1 MTTLGFL
8 GLGSMGSGMAGR
20 LVDAGHTVRV
30 WNRSRE
36 SVDELV
42 AAGAERADNPADALA
57 ADVSFSML
65 ANDEAVES
73 VLTTEAIAAASG
85 RTHVLMASIS
95 PSLAERMAARFAD
108 AGATYVAAPV
118 LGRPSVAAAGQL
130 NILAAGPP
138 EAIDAVEPYLA
149 AMGNRTWRLGERP
162 SVANAVKAAV
172 NYNIIHAMQALGE
185 SIAMTERQGVEPE
198 LFVELLTGTLFG
210 GVVYTGYGELIA
222 KGEYTPPGF
231 HIALGRK
238 DLVLAEEVA
247 ASTGVTPATMPALF
261 EVFDRALA
269 DDELKDADWSAIA
282 EVSRRDL
289 LR

>member
-1 MTTLGFL
+1 MTVLGFL
-8 GLGSMGSGMAGR
+8 GLGSMGSGMARR

-30 WNRSRE
+30 WNRSPKA
-36 SVDELV
+36 VDELV
-42 AAGAERADNPADALA
+42 AAGAERAESASDALA
-57 ADVSFSML
+57 AEVSFSML

-73 VLTTEAIAAASG
+73 VLGEDAVAAASG

-95 PSLAERMAARFAD
+95 PSLAERMSQRFAD

-118 LGRPSVAAAGQL
+118 LGRPAVAAAGKL
-130 NILAAGPP
+130 NIMTAGPTA
-138 EAIDAVEPYLA
+138 AIDAVEPYLA
-149 AMGNRTWRLGERP
+149 AMGTRVWRLGERP
-162 SVANAVKAAV
+162 AVANAVKAAV

-198 LFVELLTGTLFG
+198 LFVELLTSTLFG
-210 GVVYTGYGELIA
+210 GVVYEGYGGLIA
-222 KGEYTPPGF
+222 RGEYTPPGF
-231 HIALGRK
+231 QIALGRK

-247 ASTGVTPATMPALF
+247 ESTGVKPATMAALF

-269 DDELKDADWSAIA
+269 DPELKDADWSAIA

-289 LR
+289 L

>member
-1 MTTLGFL
+1 MTVLGFL
-8 GLGSMGSGMAGR
+8 GLGSMGSGMARR

-30 WNRSRE
+30 WNRSPE
-36 SVDELV
+36 PVDELV
-42 AAGAERADNPADALA
+42 AAGAERAERASDALA
-57 ADVSFSML
+57 AEVSFSML

-73 VLTTEAIAAASG
+73 VLDVEAVAAASG
-85 RTHVLMASIS
+85 RTHVVMASIS
-95 PSLAERMAARFAD
+95 PSMAERMSQRFAD

-118 LGRPSVAAAGQL
+118 LGRPAVAAAGKL
-130 NILAAGPP
+130 NIMAAGPTA
-138 EAIDAVEPYLA
+138 AIDAVEPYLA
-149 AMGNRTWRLGERP
+149 TMGSRVWRIGERP

-185 SIAMTERQGVEPE
+185 SIAMTERQGVKPDQ
-198 LFVELLTGTLFG
+198 FVELLTSTLFG
-210 GVVYTGYGELIA
+210 GVVYEGYGGLIA
-222 KGEYTPPGF
+222 RGEYTPPGF

-247 ASTGVTPATMPALF
+247 ESTGVKPATMAALF

-269 DDELKDADWSAIA
+269 DPALKDADWSAIA

-289 LR
+289 L

>member
-1 MTTLGFL
+1 MTALGFL
-8 GLGSMGSGMAGR
+8 GLGSMGSGMAR
-20 LVDAGHTVRV
+20 NLVGAGHTVRV
-30 WNRSRE
+30 WNRSPGA
-36 SVDELV
+36 VDELV
-42 AAGAERADNPADALA
+42 TAGAERAERPSDALA
-57 ADVSFSML
+57 ADISFSML

-73 VLTTEAIAAASG
+73 VLDDDAVAAASG

-95 PSLAERMAARFAD
+95 PSLAERMSQRFAD

-118 LGRPSVAAAGQL
+118 LGRPAVAAAGKL
-130 NILAAGPP
+130 NIMAAGPTS
-138 EAIDAVEPYLA
+138 AIDAVEPYLA
-149 AMGNRTWRLGERP
+149 TMGSRVWRLGERP

-198 LFVELLTGTLFG
+198 LFVELLTSTLFG
-210 GVVYTGYGELIA
+210 GVVYEGYGGLIA
-222 KGEYTPPGF
+222 RGEYTPPGF

-247 ASTGVTPATMPALF
+247 ETTGVKPATMAALF

-269 DDELKDADWSAIA
+269 DPELKDADWSAIA

-289 LR
+289 L

>member
-1 MTTLGFL
+1 VTTLGFL
-8 GLGSMGSGMAGR
+8 GLGTMGSGMARR

-30 WNRSRE
+30 WNRSPE
-36 SVDELV
+36 PVDELV
-42 AAGAERADNPADALA
+42 AAGAERAERASDPLA
-57 ADVSFSML
+57 AEVSFSML

-73 VLTTEAIAAASG
+73 VLDVEAVAAASG
-85 RTHVLMASIS
+85 RTHVVMASIS
-95 PSLAERMAARFAD
+95 PSMAERMSQRFAD

-118 LGRPSVAAAGQL
+118 LGRPAVAAAGKL
-130 NILAAGPP
+130 NIMAAGPTA
-138 EAIDAVEPYLA
+138 AIDGVEPYLT
-149 AMGNRTWRLGERP
+149 AMGSRVWRIGERP

-185 SIAMTERQGVEPE
+185 SIAMTERQGVQPE
-198 LFVELLTGTLFG
+198 QFVELLTSTLFG
-210 GVVYTGYGELIA
+210 GVVYEGYGGLIA
-222 KGEYTPPGF
+222 RGEYTPPGF

-247 ASTGVTPATMPALF
+247 GSTGVRPATMAALF

-269 DDELKDADWSAIA
+269 DPALKDADWSAIA

-289 LR
+289 L

>member
-1 MTTLGFL
+1 MTVLGFL
-8 GLGSMGSGMAGR
+8 GLGSMGSGMARR

-30 WNRSRE
+30 WNRSPE
-36 SVDELV
+36 PVDELV
-42 AAGAERADNPADALA
+42 AAGAQRAERASDALA
-57 ADVSFSML
+57 AEVSFSML

-73 VLTTEAIAAASG
+73 VLDVDAVAAASG
-85 RTHVLMASIS
+85 RTHVVMASIS
-95 PSLAERMAARFAD
+95 PSMAERMSQRFAD

-118 LGRPSVAAAGQL
+118 LGRPAVAAAGKL
-130 NILAAGPP
+130 NIMAAGPTA
-138 EAIDAVEPYLA
+138 AIDAVEPYLA
-149 AMGNRTWRLGERP
+149 TMGSRVWRIGERP

-185 SIAMTERQGVEPE
+185 SIAMTERQGVKPDQ
-198 LFVELLTGTLFG
+198 FVELLTSTLFG
-210 GVVYTGYGELIA
+210 GVVYEGYGGLIA
-222 KGEYTPPGF
+222 RGEYTPPGF

-247 ASTGVTPATMPALF
+247 ESTGVKPATMAALF

-269 DDELKDADWSAIA
+269 DPALKDADWSAIA

-289 LR
+289 L

>member
-1 MTTLGFL
+1 MTVLGFL
-8 GLGSMGSGMAGR
+8 GLGSMGSGMAR
-20 LVDAGHTVRV
+20 NLVDAGHTVRV
-30 WNRSRE
+30 WNRSPE
-36 SVDELV
+36 AVDELV
-42 AAGAERADNPADALA
+42 AAGAERAESASDALA
-57 ADVSFSML
+57 AHVSFSML

-73 VLTTEAIAAASG
+73 VLGDDAVAAASG

-95 PSLAERMAARFAD
+95 PSLAERMSQRFAD

-118 LGRPSVAAAGQL
+118 LGRPAVAAAGKL
-130 NILAAGPP
+130 NIMAAGPTS
-138 EAIDAVEPYLA
+138 AIDAVEPYLA
-149 AMGNRTWRLGERP
+149 AMGSRIWRLGERP
-162 SVANAVKAAV
+162 AVANAVKAAV

-198 LFVELLTGTLFG
+198 LFVELLTSTLFG
-210 GVVYTGYGELIA
+210 GVVYEGYGGLIA
-222 KGEYTPPGF
+222 RGEYTPPGF

-247 ASTGVTPATMPALF
+247 ETTGVKPATMAALF

-269 DDELKDADWSAIA
+269 DPELKDADWSAIA

-289 LR
+289 L

>member
-1 MTTLGFL
+1 MTVLGFL
-8 GLGSMGSGMAGR
+8 GLGSMGSGMARR

-30 WNRSRE
+30 WNRSPE
-36 SVDELV
+36 PVDELV
-42 AAGAERADNPADALA
+42 AAGAERADGASDALA
-57 ADVSFSML
+57 AEVSFSML

-73 VLTTEAIAAASG
+73 VLDVEAVAAASG
-85 RTHVLMASIS
+85 RTHVVMASIS
-95 PSLAERMAARFAD
+95 PSMAERMSQRFAD

-118 LGRPSVAAAGQL
+118 LGRPAVAAAGKL
-130 NILAAGPP
+130 NIMAAGPTA
-138 EAIDAVEPYLA
+138 AIDGVEPYLT
-149 AMGNRTWRLGERP
+149 AMGSRVWRIGERP

-185 SIAMTERQGVEPE
+185 SIAMTERQGVLPE
-198 LFVELLTGTLFG
+198 QFVELLTSTLFG
-210 GVVYTGYGELIA
+210 GVVYEGYGGLIA
-222 KGEYTPPGF
+222 RGEYTPPGF

-247 ASTGVTPATMPALF
+247 GSTGVRPATMAALF

-269 DDELKDADWSAIA
+269 DPALKDADWSAIA

-289 LR
+289 L

>member
-1 MTTLGFL
+1 MTVLGFL
-8 GLGSMGSGMAGR
+8 GLGSMGSGMARR

-30 WNRSRE
+30 WNRSPE
-36 SVDELV
+36 PVDELV
-42 AAGAERADNPADALA
+42 AAGAQRAERASDALA
-57 ADVSFSML
+57 AEVSFSML

-73 VLTTEAIAAASG
+73 VLDVEAVAAASG
-85 RTHVLMASIS
+85 RTHVVMASIS
-95 PSLAERMAARFAD
+95 PSMAERMSQRFAD

-118 LGRPSVAAAGQL
+118 LGRPAVAAAGKL
-130 NILAAGPP
+130 NIMAAGPTA
-138 EAIDAVEPYLA
+138 AIDAVEPYLA
-149 AMGNRTWRLGERP
+149 TMGSRVWRIGERP

-185 SIAMTERQGVEPE
+185 SIAMTERQGVKPDQ
-198 LFVELLTGTLFG
+198 FVELLTSTLFG
-210 GVVYTGYGELIA
+210 GVVYEGYGGLIA
-222 KGEYTPPGF
+222 RGEYTPPGF

-247 ASTGVTPATMPALF
+247 ESTGVKPATMAALF

-269 DDELKDADWSAIA
+269 DPALKDADWSAIA

-289 LR
+289 L

>member
-1 MTTLGFL
+1 MTVLGFL
-8 GLGSMGSGMAGR
+8 GLGSMGSGMAR
-20 LVDAGHTVRV
+20 NLVEAGHTVRV
-30 WNRSRE
+30 WNRSPE
-36 SVDELV
+36 AADDLV
-42 AAGAERADNPADALA
+42 AAGAVRAERPSDALA

-73 VLTTEAIAAASG
+73 VLDVDAVAAASG
-85 RTHVLMASIS
+85 RIHVLMASIS
-95 PSLAERMAARFAD
+95 PSLAERMSQRFAD
-108 AGATYVAAPV
+108 AHATYVAAPV
-118 LGRPSVAAAGQL
+118 LGRPSVAAAGKL
-130 NILAAGPP
+130 NIMAAGPT
-138 EAIDAVEPYLA
+138 AAVDTVEPYLA
-149 AMGNRTWRLGERP
+149 VMGTRVWRLGERP

-198 LFVELLTGTLFG
+198 LFVELLTSTLFG
-210 GVVYTGYGELIA
+210 GVVYEGYGGLIA
-222 KGEYTPPGF
+222 RGEYTPPGF

-247 ASTGVTPATMPALF
+247 ESAGVKPATMAALF

-269 DDELKDADWSAIA
+269 EPELKDADWSAIA

-289 LR
+289 R

>member
-1 MTTLGFL
+1 MTVLGFL
-8 GLGSMGSGMAGR
+8 GLGSMGSGMAR
-20 LVDAGHTVRV
+20 NLVDAGHTVRV
-30 WNRSRE
+30 WNRSTE
-36 SVDELV
+36 AVDELV
-42 AAGAERADNPADALA
+42 AAGAERAESPSDALA
-57 ADVSFSML
+57 AEVSFSML

-73 VLTTEAIAAASG
+73 VLDVEALAAASG

-95 PSLAERMAARFAD
+95 PSLAERMSQRFAD

-118 LGRPSVAAAGQL
+118 LGRPAVAAAGKL
-130 NILAAGPP
+130 SIMAAGPTS
-138 EAIDAVEPYLA
+138 AIDAVEPYLA
-149 AMGNRTWRLGERP
+149 TMGSRVWRLGERP

-198 LFVELLTGTLFG
+198 LFVELLTSTLFG
-210 GVVYTGYGELIA
+210 GVVYEGYGGLIA
-222 KGEYTPPGF
+222 RGEYTPPGF

-247 ASTGVTPATMPALF
+247 ESTGVKPATMAALF

-269 DDELKDADWSAIA
+269 DPELKDADWSAIA
-282 EVSRRDL
+282 EVSRRNL
-289 LR
+289 L